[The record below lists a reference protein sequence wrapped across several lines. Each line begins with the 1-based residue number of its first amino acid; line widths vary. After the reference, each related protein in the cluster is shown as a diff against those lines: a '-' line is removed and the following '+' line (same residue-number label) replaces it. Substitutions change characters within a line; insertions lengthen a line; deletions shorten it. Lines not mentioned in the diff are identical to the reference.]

1 MSEISLVDRIIC
13 AASAAWKDDGE
24 VLATG
29 IGIVP
34 RLAASLCMLTHNR
47 DLMMTDSEAWLMQE
61 PVPVGPR
68 GDYVMKRESWM
79 GFARIFD
86 NVWSAISILAWSDWL
101 TLIILIT
108 FVVRGFIQGL
118 AKEVISFIFVIIA
131 IILAWLYYEPF
142 AKTFLSSWINSDNQS
157 TYALSFGGLFLSAWF
172 IKKGLYRI
180 ASASASNQNSND
192 LNRPF
197 ANSVIF
203 VIVGIFSFNFLGT
216 VSDLKTIEA
225 IITNESLRSFVS
237 FVLIFVILMAGLFAL
252 SKLLNI
258 KVDTENPSIM
268 APVYEGILSALSSLD
283 TLINARNVDGLKNKF
298 FGAILGLFIGG
309 TFVLIVVLI
318 LQNMSW
324 VTQNHA
330 WVETSGALRTFQ
342 DWSVDV
348 KPVLSKY
355 LLFVELDPGDVVV
368 EFIESEI
375 LKD

>member
-1 MSEISLVDRIIC
+1 
-13 AASAAWKDDGE
+13 
-24 VLATG
+24 
-29 IGIVP
+29 
-34 RLAASLCMLTHNR
+34 
-47 DLMMTDSEAWLMQE
+47 
-61 PVPVGPR
+61 
-68 GDYVMKRESWM
+68 M
-79 GFARIFD
+79 GNFFD

-118 AKEVISFIFVIIA
+118 AKEAISFIFVIIA

-142 AKTFLSSWINSDNQS
+142 AKTFLGSWINSENQS
-157 TYALSFGGLFLSAWF
+157 TYALSFGGIFLSIWF

-180 ASASASNQNSND
+180 ASSSASNQNPND

-197 ANSVIF
+197 AMTVVVAIIA
-203 VIVGIFSFNFLGT
+203 VASFNYLGLISNLNT
-216 VSDLKTIEA
+216 FESLIS
-225 IITNESLRSFVS
+225 NQSLRSFIS
-237 FVLIFVILMAGLFAL
+237 FSLVFAILLIVIIAL

-268 APVYEGILSALSSLD
+268 APVYEGILRLLSSLD
-283 TLINARNVDGLKNKF
+283 ILINARNIEGFKNKL

-309 TFVLIVVLI
+309 TFVLIIVLI
-318 LQNMSW
+318 LQSMSW

-348 KPVLSKY
+348 KPVLSQH
-355 LLFVELDPGDVVV
+355 LLFVELEPGDVVV

-375 LKD
+375 LKE

>member
-1 MSEISLVDRIIC
+1 
-13 AASAAWKDDGE
+13 
-24 VLATG
+24 
-29 IGIVP
+29 
-34 RLAASLCMLTHNR
+34 
-47 DLMMTDSEAWLMQE
+47 
-61 PVPVGPR
+61 
-68 GDYVMKRESWM
+68 M
-79 GFARIFD
+79 GNFFD
-86 NVWSAISILAWSDWL
+86 NVWSEISILAWSDWL
-101 TLIILIT
+101 TLFILIT

-225 IITNESLRSFVS
+225 IITNEPLRSFVS
-237 FVLIFVILMAGLFAL
+237 FVLIFVILMVGLFAL

-324 VTQNHA
+324 VTQN
-330 WVETSGALRTFQ
+330 
-342 DWSVDV
+342 
-348 KPVLSKY
+348 Y
-355 LLFVELDPGDVVV
+355 
-368 EFIESEI
+368 
-375 LKD
+375 